1 MLHMMNLKALLA
13 AAAAGTVLSS
23 AFTAGSLFAATE
35 VSGDYT
41 ISSGTFDAP
50 IVFTGDANVTVAT
63 NVSVYIGQVT
73 NDGHTVTFNFEPG
86 SKVQITW
93 WQSLN
98 GASTKF
104 NFKGGCFVDGGGWGS
119 DWFKT
124 PAGCTVELASVDGN
138 PIHITHPWSQWK
150 YFNSGAGRVF
160 TSGTGRFLVQTGNI
174 IGGQILLM
182 NLNNVPGTNYL
193 HTGGTRF
200 RGTADNAQGWIYVSS
215 ANQLP
220 SGWIELGQ
228 SGVAAGAYLNL
239 QGTSQTAE
247 QLVGYGTSVVTNF
260 NSGTTGVLSFST
272 DGSILDCPVRGN
284 IRVEKL
290 GASSTLTVKKG
301 PIPALLLKAGTTLV
315 KPDAAGTV
323 VKIGSLRLFK
333 DAALTVDGGILEPDA
348 FEPGLSTTVSC
359 VNGGRLLL
367 PAAAGTTNYVD
378 AGGWGDGVYEKTG
391 AGTTVLGTDA
401 AVALGD
407 VRVGAG
413 TLTFGALGSTNRFWR
428 VSFKRTNAGGSLALG
443 PFRLYDRSLNLT
455 DGAGL
460 NAQTETV
467 YTDRST
473 AGIPAS
479 QLAAMQYL
487 CSRSDYAP
495 NKDASGSN
503 YRKPSCMFWASTVYS
518 CMFTNTPYPAVAT
531 PSTWVVMTYR
541 IPDTYAATYGY
552 DVKSQWEGVTRHP
565 GTWSLESSPD
575 GQDGTWTVM
584 DEQSGQA
591 ARYGQTWYRGDNTTV
606 AGVHTSD
613 PYVLKT
619 VRPGGGFAP
628 AANVLVA
635 SGATLDCALVPGG
648 QELSK
653 LTVDAAAGGGTLKNV
668 RLAASGTLYLTNVA
682 DPSALANYAVPVSF
696 DGVADTANA
705 RTWTLYVNGEPS
717 DLRVIWR
724 DGGLF
729 IPSGGTLLMLF

>member
-1 MLHMMNLKALLA
+1 MSRTVSLKTLTAV
-13 AAAAGTVLSS
+13 AAGTFLST
-23 AFTAGSLFAATE
+23 AFMTGSLFAATE

-50 IVFTGDANVTVAT
+50 LVFTGNANVTVAANV
-63 NVSVYIGQVT
+63 NVSIGAVT
-73 NDGHTVTFNFEPG
+73 NDGHTVTFNLETG
-86 SKVQITW
+86 SQVQIGW

-98 GASTKF
+98 GASTKI
-104 NFKGGCFVDGGGWGS
+104 NFKGGRFYDAGGWGS

-138 PIHITHPWSQWK
+138 PIHITHSNSQWK
-150 YFNSGAGRVF
+150 YFNSSAGRVF
-160 TSGTGRFLVQTGNI
+160 TSGTGRFLVQTAYIYNGT
-174 IGGQILLM
+174 ILCM
-182 NLNNVPGTNYL
+182 NLNNVPSTNYL

-200 RGTADNAQGWIYVSS
+200 RGNNDSTTGWIYVSG

-220 SGWIELGQ
+220 PGLIELGQ

-260 NSGTTGVLSFST
+260 NSGTTGVLSFSK
-272 DGSILDCPVRGN
+272 DGSVLDCPVRGN
-284 IRVEKL
+284 IRIEKS
-290 GASSTLTVKKG
+290 GASNTLTVKKG
-301 PIPALLLKAGTTLV
+301 PIPTLLLKAGTMLV

-323 VKIGSLRLFK
+323 VKVGALRVFK
-333 DAALTVDGGILEPDA
+333 GVSLTVDGGVLQADA
-348 FEPGLSTTVSC
+348 FEPGLSTTVNC
-359 VNGGRLLL
+359 VNGGKLLL
-367 PAAAGTTNYVD
+367 PAAAGATNYVD
-378 AGGWGDGVYEKTG
+378 AGGWGGGIYEKTG
-391 AGTTVLGTDA
+391 AGTTVLGSDS

-407 VRVGAG
+407 VRVAAG
-413 TLTFGALGSTNRFWR
+413 TLTFGAVGSTNRFWR

-460 NAQTETV
+460 DSGSETI
-467 YTDRST
+467 YADKSS
-473 AGIPAS
+473 AGISAS

-495 NKDASGSN
+495 DRSQSGSN
-503 YRKPSCMFWASTVYS
+503 YRKPACMFWASTINS
-518 CMFTNTPYPAVAT
+518 CMFNTPPYPAVAT

-552 DVKSQWEGVTRHP
+552 DAKSQWEGVNNHP

-575 GQDGTWTVM
+575 GQDSTWTVM

-591 ARYGQTWYRGDNTTV
+591 ARYGQTWYRGDNTAATGEHTV
-606 AGVHTSD
+606 D

-619 VRPGGGFAP
+619 LRPGGGFAS
-628 AANVLVA
+628 AANVQVA

-668 RLAASGTLYLTNVA
+668 RLAASGALYLTNVA
-682 DPSALANYAVPVSF
+682 DPSALAEYAIPISF
-696 DGVADTANA
+696 DGVAGTANA
-705 RTWTLYVNGEPS
+705 RNWTLYVNGAPS
-717 DLRVIWR
+717 AMRVAWR

-729 IPSGGTLLMLF
+729 IPSLGTVILLF

>member
-1 MLHMMNLKALLA
+1 MSRMISLKTLTAV
-13 AAAAGTVLSS
+13 AAGTFLS
-23 AFTAGSLFAATE
+23 AFMTGSLFAATE

-50 IVFTGDANVTVAT
+50 LVFTGDANVTVAA
-63 NVSVYIGQVT
+63 NVVVFIGTVT
-73 NDGHTVTFNFEPG
+73 NDGHAVTLNFEQG
-86 SKVQITW
+86 SQVQIAW

-98 GASTKF
+98 GATTKF
-104 NFKGGCFVDGGGWGS
+104 NFKGGRIWDAGGWGS

-138 PIHITHPWSQWK
+138 PIHFTHPNSQWK

-174 IGGQILLM
+174 VAGQILLM
-182 NLNNVPGTNYL
+182 SLNNVPGTNYL
-193 HTGGTRF
+193 HAGGTRF
-200 RGTADNAQGWIYVSS
+200 RGNNDSTTGWIYVEG

-220 SGWIELGQ
+220 PGLIELGQ

-239 QGTSQTAE
+239 KGTSQTAE

-260 NSGTTGVLSFST
+260 NSGTTGVLSFSK
-272 DGSILDCPVRGN
+272 DGSVLDCPVRGSVK
-284 IRVEKL
+284 VEKS
-290 GASSTLTVKKG
+290 GAASTLTVKKG
-301 PIPALLLKAGTTLV
+301 PIPTLWAKEGTTLV
-315 KPDAAGTV
+315 KPDAVGTV
-323 VKIGSLRLFK
+323 VKVGTLRLFK
-333 DAALTVDGGILEPDA
+333 NAALTVDGGILEADA
-348 FEPGLSTTVSC
+348 FEPGLNTTVNC
-359 VNGGRLLL
+359 VNGGKLLL
-367 PAAAGTTNYVD
+367 PAAAGATNYVD
-378 AGGWGDGVYEKTG
+378 AGGWGGGIYEKTG
-391 AGTTVLGTDA
+391 AGTTVLGSDA
-401 AVALGD
+401 AAALGD
-407 VRVGAG
+407 VRVAAG
-413 TLTFGALGSTNRFWR
+413 TLKFGALGSTNRFWR

-460 NAQTETV
+460 NSV
-467 YTDRST
+467 YEGVYADKST

-503 YRKPSCMFWASTVYS
+503 YRKPSCMFWANTVYS
-518 CMFTNTPYPAVAT
+518 CMFNTAPYPALAT

-541 IPDTYAATYGY
+541 IPDTYAATYGC
-552 DVKSQWEGVTRHP
+552 DAKSQWETLTYHP
-565 GTWSLESSPD
+565 GSWSLESSPD
-575 GQDGTWTVM
+575 GQDGTWSVM
-584 DEQSGQA
+584 DEQSGQQ
-591 ARYGQTWYRGDNTTV
+591 ARYGQTWYRGDNTTA
-606 AGVHTSD
+606 AGVHTAD

-628 AANVLVA
+628 AANVQVA

-648 QELSK
+648 QAISK

-668 RLAASGTLYLTNVA
+668 RLASAGTLYLTNVS
-682 DPSALANYAVPVSF
+682 DLSALAGYAVPVSF
-696 DGVADTANA
+696 VGAADTANA
-705 RTWTLYVNGEPS
+705 RTWTVYVNGAPS
-717 DLRVIWR
+717 GMRVTWR

-729 IPSGGTLLMLF
+729 IPSGGTLISIF